1 MACPE
6 ALEDGYMRRRD
17 FIFFFGTMAIN
28 CPDVTR
34 AQKQPVR
41 LAFLGGGRADSSRIF
56 VDAVKQGLRENG
68 LVEGHDYV
76 FDIRWAEGDYT
87 RFPELSREVVA
98 QNPSAILVTTIA
110 AVRAAQ
116 RATATIP
123 IIMTT
128 INDPVGTG
136 LIETLGR
143 PGGNTTGLANLN
155 EDLTPKLVEILRA
168 VLPTARM
175 VAALFNPANASNP
188 KFLEKVRAQIA
199 AAGAALHATEFRG
212 PLALNATFEELAR
225 QGPDALLIIPD
236 IAFLDLR
243 ERIIGL
249 AVEYRL
255 PVISTFP
262 EFTDVGALVGY
273 GPSRLEL
280 YRRSAYYVKKIL
292 DGAKPADLPVEQP
305 TRIELSLNLKTAKTL
320 GISIPENIVARA
332 DKVIE

>member
-1 MACPE
+1 
-6 ALEDGYMRRRD
+6 MRRRD
-17 FIFFFGTMAIN
+17 FILVLGIMAISY
-28 CPDVTR
+28 PDVAG

-41 LAFLGGGRADSSRIF
+41 LAFLGGGQADSSGIL
-56 VDAVKQGLRENG
+56 VDALKLGLRENG

-76 FDIRWAEGDYT
+76 LDIRWAEGDYT
-87 RFPELSREVVA
+87 RFTELSREVVA
-98 QNPSAILVTTIA
+98 KNPSAILVTTIA

-136 LIETLGR
+136 LIKSLGR

-155 EDLTPKLVEILRA
+155 EDLTPKLVDILRA
-168 VLPTARM
+168 VLPGARR

-188 KFLEKVRAQIA
+188 KFVEEARAQI
-199 AAGAALHATEFRG
+199 GAFGATLDVAEFRG
-212 PLALNATFEELAR
+212 PLALNATFEELALKD
-225 QGPDALLIIPD
+225 PDALFIIPD

-243 ERIIGL
+243 ERIVGL
-249 AVEYRL
+249 ALEHRV
-255 PVISTFP
+255 PVFSTFP

-280 YRRSAYYVKKIL
+280 YRRSAYYVKRIL
-292 DGAKPADLPVEQP
+292 DGAKAADLPVEQP
-305 TRIELSLNLKTAKTL
+305 SRIELSLNLRTAKTL
-320 GISIPENIVARA
+320 DISIPDNILGRA